1 MGRYE
6 PVSSAK
12 KEVSPMRVI
21 IPALLA
27 AALFA
32 LIVSDRAAAAE
43 ISTKYKRIV
52 ADFRHVSRTGNPATR
67 AAAGRLA
74 RDAYRGLLAETGDDD
89 KLDADDLH
97 ALGACHEALGQFDQA
112 KELYY
117 NSQAQQ
123 DTAENRLGLV
133 RVLLV
138 SDLDQAEEHYAS
150 ARQLQPDNARLAAY
164 RDILAAAHQRHRN
177 WDRAIEH
184 VELYLAYVKTQL
196 DKQANNVALRSR
208 YESVQSRLDRLRL
221 LSGMKGDAAPELTA
235 KAWITGP
242 STTLDQLRGKVVLVD
257 FCALWSAE
265 SRQRIEVLKKLAS
278 EYGDEGLEVVGVAMQ
293 TGRRWDPAT
302 DQFRFDAGLSAK
314 EEQTGFTAFVR
325 KHDIPYRLAVID
337 EATSD
342 SYGVSTVPHTVA
354 LDKQGNVQMI
364 LRGGD
369 AEDEAELEKT
379 VKTLLRLR

>member
-1 MGRYE
+1 MGRYG

-27 AALFA
+27 TALFA
-32 LIVSDRAAAAE
+32 VIAADRAAAAE

-52 ADFRHVSRTGNPATR
+52 ADFRHVSRTGDPATR

-74 RDAYRGLLAETGDDD
+74 RDAYRGLLIETSDEE

-97 ALGACHEALGQFDQA
+97 ALGACHEALGEFDQA

-117 NSQAQQ
+117 KSQTKQ

-138 SDLDQAEEHYAS
+138 SDLAQAEEHYAS
-150 ARQLQPDNARLAAY
+150 ARKLQPNNARLAAY

-196 DKQANNVALRSR
+196 DNQANNVALRSR

-221 LSGMKGDAAPELTA
+221 LSGMKGHTAPALTA
-235 KAWITGP
+235 QAWITGP
-242 STTLDQLRGKVVLVD
+242 PINLEQLQGKVVLVD

-265 SRQRIEVLKKLAS
+265 SRRRMEVLKKLAGK
-278 EYGDEGLEVVGVAMQ
+278 YGDEGLEVIGVAML
-293 TGRRWDPAT
+293 TGRRWDPKT
-302 DQFRFDAGLSAK
+302 DQFSYDAGLSAK
-314 EEQTGFTAFVR
+314 EEQASAAEFVR
-325 KHDIPYRLAVID
+325 KHDIPHRLAVID
-337 EATSD
+337 EATSVR
-342 SYGVSTVPHTVA
+342 YGVSTVPHTVT
-354 LDKQGNVQMI
+354 LDKEGNVQMI
-364 LRGGD
+364 LRNSD

-379 VKTLLRLR
+379 VRTLLGLR